1 MAANPNLISVQ
12 EYLTADYEVD
22 YDYVD
27 GVLEDRN
34 VGERSHSLLIGLL
47 VAHFGSLKKQ
57 LGVQVLP
64 DVRVQVSPT
73 RYRVPDLVLA
83 AADDTDE
90 ILQKPPLLCIE
101 VLSPE
106 DRLHRIRI
114 RVQEYHEMGVPDAWI
129 IDPVT
134 KDCYQS
140 TRAGDFF
147 IAKDGVLTAL
157 GGRLSLRLTDLE

>member
-34 VGERSHSLLIGLL
+34 VGERTHSLLIGLL
-47 VAHFGSLKKQ
+47 TVYLGSQKKQ

-64 DVRVQVSPT
+64 DVRVQVSAT

-83 AADDTDE
+83 AADETDE

-106 DRLHRIRI
+106 DRLSRI
-114 RVQEYHEMGVPDAWI
+114 RVRVQDYHTMGVPDAWI
-129 IDPVT
+129 IDPIT
-134 KDCYQS
+134 NDCYQS

-147 IAKDGVLTAL
+147 LAKDGVLTAL
-157 GGRLSLRLTDLE
+157 DGRLSLRLADLE